1 MFPLTLEASKLGMK
15 RIILPKENAKEAA
28 IVQNIEVIGVESLNE
43 VIDYLNGKS
52 QIERETIDLDN
63 IFASSSSYN
72 MDFKNV
78 KGQKSAKRALEV
90 AAAGRT

>member
-1 MFPLTLEASKLGMK
+1 MK

-28 IVQNIEVIGVESLNE
+28 IVQNIEVIGVEDLNE
-43 VIDYLNGKS
+43 VVDYLNSKN
-52 QIERETIDLDN
+52 QIQRETIDLEN
-63 IFASSSSYN
+63 IFASSTKYN

-78 KGQKSAKRALEV
+78 KGQRSAKRALEV

>member
-1 MFPLTLEASKLGMK
+1 MK

-28 IVQNIEVIGVESLNE
+28 IVQNIEVIGVESLND
-43 VIDYLNGKS
+43 VIEYLNKKM
-52 QIERETIDLDN
+52 QIERESIDLN
-63 IFASSSSYN
+63 SIFAQRTSYN

-78 KGQKSAKRALEV
+78 KGQRSAKRALEV